1 MIVYNHENGVET
13 ISRLSRAGRR
23 PQSPEGQ
30 NVVVIGYGNQGRAQ
44 ALNLRDS
51 GIAVLV
57 AGIPDS
63 SSATAEA
70 DGFRVIPIA
79 GCAQKGDVL
88 MFLIPDEVQRKVY
101 EESLLPDLRAGHTL
115 CFGHGYNYHYR
126 LIRPPADIDV
136 ILVAPR
142 MIGTVVRRAF
152 ENGQG
157 VPAYVAVGQD
167 GSGKAKDIMLAV
179 AKGIGS
185 TRAGA
190 VEMSFESE
198 TILDLFVE
206 QTILPVIIKSMVW
219 GFEILVEAGFDPGIV
234 TLEMYGSGEIAEV
247 FRACAETGFFRQMQF
262 HSRTAQ
268 YGELSRGKPCCP
280 NPSGTGY
287 GKNWNTSGR
296 GVRSRMG
303 GRRIRILPT
312 LQRPDVGGQ
321 ETPDQRRGSPDR
333 ATGGP
338 GLIPEAYGCRRLMR
352 GW

>member
-1 MIVYNHENGVET
+1 
-13 ISRLSRAGRR
+13 
-23 PQSPEGQ
+23 
-30 NVVVIGYGNQGRAQ
+30 
-44 ALNLRDS
+44 
-51 GIAVLV
+51 V
-57 AGIPDS
+57 ASIPDIG
-63 SSATAEA
+63 SATAQA

-101 EESLLPDLRAGHTL
+101 EESLLADLRAGHTL
-115 CFGHGYNYHYR
+115 CFGHGYNYHYG

-152 ENGQG
+152 ENRQG

-206 QTILPVIIKSMVW
+206 QTILPVFIKSMVW

-268 YGELSRGKPCCP
+268 YGELSRGETMLPE
-280 NPSGTGY
+280 S
-287 GKNWNTSGR
+287 
-296 GVRSRMG
+296 VRH
-303 GRRIRILPT
+303 RIREELEHIRTGEFAREWAAEESASFPRFNALMAAVKKHPINDAE
-312 LQRPDVGGQ
+312 LQIAQLVDLGSSLTRTAGG
-321 ETPDQRRGSPDR
+321 D
-333 ATGGP
+333 
-338 GLIPEAYGCRRLMR
+338 
-352 GW
+352 